1 MRRNSVSVADGCV
14 WGPRSICLGRW
25 MGDGVSVG
33 RASPKRCADFGNERA
48 ERGSAR
54 SCDWGGSYAQE
65 PSSPARISILLPTV
79 AENPKDTDRHAGGGG
94 GGEKGD
100 DAEKSMARAHPGE
113 GGPVGMRAAGPP
125 RAEEEKAGKQREH
138 PAPGE
143 GARAEAEIVESR
155 EVETRIRRGGGDAEK
170 RGGEI
175 GVELPRSRAGGNGE
189 QAEPRE
195 HEQRGEDRDEHG
207 PVQQESAQRGGDER
221 AAARARAG
229 GGRRASRLRR
239 SSPIPAGAS
248 RGVRWVGGR
257 PAGAASSLK
266 GAACWRKA
274 GRRRA
279 ENPPPTCDLQL

>member
-1 MRRNSVSVADGCV
+1 MGTAFDF
-14 WGPRSICLGRW
+14 LGRW

-33 RASPKRCADFGNERA
+33 RASPKRCAAFGNERA

-100 DAEKSMARAHPGE
+100 DAEKSIARAHPGE

-125 RAEEEKAGKQREH
+125 RAEEEKAGKQRAH

-170 RGGEI
+170 RAGEI

-207 PVQQESAQRGGDER
+207 PVQQEIAQRGGDER
-221 AAARARAG
+221 PAARARAG

-239 SSPIPAGAS
+239 RSPAPAGAS
-248 RGVRWVGGR
+248 RGVRWVGGVG
-257 PAGAASSLK
+257 GASGRCRLLAEGSGMLAK
-266 GAACWRKA
+266 GGPETTAKSAA
-274 GRRRA
+274 
-279 ENPPPTCDLQL
+279 NL

>member
-1 MRRNSVSVADGCV
+1 MGTAFDF
-14 WGPRSICLGRW
+14 LGRW

-33 RASPKRCADFGNERA
+33 RASPKRCAAFGNERA
-48 ERGSAR
+48 DRGSAR

-100 DAEKSMARAHPGE
+100 DAEKAIARAHPGE

-170 RGGEI
+170 RAGEI

-195 HEQRGEDRDEHG
+195 H
-207 PVQQESAQRGGDER
+207 AQRGGDER
-221 AAARARAG
+221 PAARARAG

-239 SSPIPAGAS
+239 SSPAPAGAS
-248 RGVRWVGGR
+248 RGVRWVGGVG
-257 PAGAASSLK
+257 GASGRCRLLAEGSGMLAK
-266 GAACWRKA
+266 GGPETSGKSAA
-274 GRRRA
+274 
-279 ENPPPTCDLQL
+279 NL